1 MEPLPDL
8 ATLSDDDL
16 KTLIE
21 RADPGGGRGL
31 LQARLLQGRIDILR
45 AERAARL
52 KGKGVSDVDVEALTD
67 ILSSRSA
74 PRAKRACEPRLL
86 RGVRLPEPRGRELLL
101 PLRRAPREGESGEQ
115 TMTFTPERVSE
126 DPGAALQDLGG
137 TGPALVVRAG
147 GGGRARASSSSEQPD
162 RPLARVTMSS

>member
-21 RADPGGGRGL
+21 ELTQEENEVSFRR
-31 LQARLLQGRIDILR
+31 RLLQGRIDILR
-45 AERAARL
+45 AERTARL

-74 PRAKRACEPRLL
+74 PTEE
-86 RGVRLPEPRGRELLL
+86 GV
-101 PLRRAPREGESGEQ
+101 
-115 TMTFTPERVSE
+115 
-126 DPGAALQDLGG
+126 
-137 TGPALVVRAG
+137 
-147 GGGRARASSSSEQPD
+147 
-162 RPLARVTMSS
+162 